1 MEVQVLWADRRGVS
15 GVSRHGGALQ
25 GAGDAGAVGAE
36 GGAMS
41 LGEYEDL
48 IVKWM
53 KGRGWVSRGAI
64 RENVGFAGDGRM
76 ADRIGPAV
84 NLLVRQGVVVRETR
98 NHVCRLCLAG
108 ERDSVPDFSP
118 WSFGRFGVR
127 PPSEDPKGGEG

>member
-1 MEVQVLWADRRGVS
+1 M
-15 GVSRHGGALQ
+15 SRHGGALQ
-25 GAGDAGAVGAE
+25 GAGDAREVGAE
-36 GGAMS
+36 GRAMS

-84 NLLVRQGVVVRETR
+84 NLLVRQGVLVHEWR
-98 NHVCRLCLAG
+98 NHVYRVCLAG
-108 ERDSVPDFSP
+108 EKDSVPDFSP
-118 WSFGRFGVR
+118 WSAGGLAGA
-127 PPSEDPKGGEG
+127 SEERAEL